1 MIRTCR
7 SIRWGR
13 WWLGAA
19 VLGCV
24 IIAPACTSHPES
36 PTIGTISP
44 QGLAGSWRLELLQ
57 PYGQG
62 AVLTP
67 TSTTYTLTLTSS
79 GTLSTRA
86 DCNTCGATFTLVGDS
101 LTVAPLLTCTLA
113 ACSTASFQA
122 MYTRIL
128 TGEST
133 VGIAGSTMALVSSR
147 GLLRFNR

>member
-1 MIRTCR
+1 M
-7 SIRWGR
+7 

-19 VLGCV
+19 VLGCA
-24 IIAPACTSHPES
+24 IIAPACTSNPES

-44 QGLAGSWRLELLQ
+44 QGLAGTWRLELLQ

-67 TSTTYTLTLTSS
+67 AGTTYTLTLTST
-79 GTLSTRA
+79 GTLSTRV

-101 LTVAPLLTCTLA
+101 LTVASLLTCTRA
-113 ACSTASFQA
+113 ACSTASFEA

-128 TGEST
+128 AGEST
-133 VGIAGSTMALVSSR
+133 VGISGSTMALVSSR
-147 GLLRFNR
+147 GLLRFDR

>member
-1 MIRTCR
+1 MIRAFR
-7 SIRWGR
+7 SIRCGR

-19 VLGCV
+19 VLACT
-24 IIAPACTSHPES
+24 IIAAACTSNPES

-44 QGLAGSWRLELLQ
+44 QGLAGIWRLELLQ

-67 TSTTYTLTLTSS
+67 SGTTYTLTLAAA
-79 GTLSTRA
+79 GTLATRV
-86 DCNTCGATFTLVGDS
+86 DCNTCGGTFTLVGDA
-101 LTVAPLLTCTLA
+101 LTVAPALACTRA
-113 ACSTASFQA
+113 ACSTASFEA

-128 TGEST
+128 DGQST
-133 VGIAGSTMALVSSR
+133 VGISSGTMALVSSR